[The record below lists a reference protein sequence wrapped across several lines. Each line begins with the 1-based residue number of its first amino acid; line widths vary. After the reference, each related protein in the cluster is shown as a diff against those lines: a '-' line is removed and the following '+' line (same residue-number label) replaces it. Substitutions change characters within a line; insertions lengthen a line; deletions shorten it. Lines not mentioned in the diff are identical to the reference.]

1 MMKFYEANKGE
12 KKKKKKTYKRSTV
25 TKNKQNGSKKKN
37 QISFKCYNM
46 KHLILK
52 E

>member
-1 MMKFYEANKGE
+1 MMTFYEANKE
-12 KKKKKKTYKRSTV
+12 KKKTYKRSTV
-25 TKNKQNGSKKKN
+25 TKNKQNGSKEKKN

-46 KHLILK
+46 KYLILK

>member
-1 MMKFYEANKGE
+1 MMTFYEANKEE
-12 KKKKKKTYKRSTV
+12 KKKNLQKEHWLKI
-25 TKNKQNGSKKKN
+25 NKMAQRKKKN

-46 KHLILK
+46 KYLILK

>member
-1 MMKFYEANKGE
+1 MMTFYEANKEE
-12 KKKKKKTYKRSTV
+12 KKKNLQRSTV
-25 TKNKQNGSKKKN
+25 TKNKQNGSKEKKN

-46 KHLILK
+46 KYLILK